1 MVKMT
6 QELARKQ
13 FDLFKVTKERDF
25 YSRAFKDT
33 HDQNKALAD
42 ELASLRKE
50 INNNTKAR
58 QLL

>member
-50 INNNTKAR
+50 I
-58 QLL
+58 